1 MRSELYHSFRIY
13 LITSRFF
20 SPDIQPSI
28 LTPFCPCKA
37 DKGTIY
43 PSHTELGRKLW
54 PKRGFAIFSVRF
66 CIWLNFCPCG
76 YFPVC
81 FLCALSPASICTE
94 YTDAIFY
101 LFPPR
106 RSDRRANCSRV
117 RASPLTAA
125 GTPSCSM
132 AAAICSFPKE
142 SSGELFRPFKRVF
155 LL

>member
-1 MRSELYHSFRIY
+1 M
-13 LITSRFF
+13 
-20 SPDIQPSI
+20 QPSI
-28 LTPFCPCKA
+28 LTCFCPCKA
-37 DKGTIY
+37 DKNAVCLY
-43 PSHTELGRKLW
+43 YTEPGRKLW
-54 PKRGFAIFSVRF
+54 QKRGFAIFSARF
-66 CIWLNFCPCG
+66 CIWLNSCPCG
-76 YFPVC
+76 YFPVG
-81 FLCALSPASICTE
+81 FPYALSPASMYAEC
-94 YTDAIFY
+94 TDAIFY

-132 AAAICSFPKE
+132 AAEICSFPKE